1 MTTVPVK
8 KRKRRLRKE
17 FKYGLIGLAILIL
30 VILIFTVFIPSST
43 RRKITKLGYSKESA
57 VAIMEQKLTNTVL
70 EKEYSEALDENLKR
84 GIKVAEHFDLYYVT
98 TNVNDEIIHLN
109 DILLKKGYAKEDALK
124 CFANLS
130 FKEITPLLVFNNVTN
145 MDDYIQDVTSHRTIQ
160 NVFVKN
166 DYTKYYENVS
176 QVEDAAALDV
186 IVNKYNMISTDY
198 VPDVVSCS
206 RQYAS
211 EGVELRSEAYEA
223 FKEMEADMLA
233 AGVEGIRGVYITSGY
248 RNAEL
253 QKELYDRYLNSK
265 GELYADAYSARP
277 GSSEHQLGLSMDITA
292 TNKESLEFD
301 TTEEYAWISVNCHKY
316 GFILR
321 YPASGEKITGYS
333 FEPWHYRFVGE
344 ELATK
349 IYNSGLTFDEY
360 YELYMRD
367 YSTAEGK

>member
-1 MTTVPVK
+1 MTTVPLK

-17 FKYGLIGLAILIL
+17 FKYGLIGLAAVLFI
-30 VILIFTVFIPSST
+30 ILIFTVFIPSST

-57 VAIMEQKLTNTVL
+57 VAVMEQKLTKTVL
-70 EKEYSEALDENLKR
+70 EREYSAPLDQNLKN

-98 TNVNDEIIHLN
+98 TTVNDEIIHLN
-109 DILLKKGYAKEDALK
+109 DVLLKKGYNKDDLLK
-124 CFANLS
+124 CFASLS
-130 FKEITPLLVFNNVTN
+130 FKEITPLLVFNNVEN

-160 NVFVKN
+160 GVFVKN
-166 DYTKYYENVS
+166 DYTKYYENVN

-186 IVNKYNMISTDY
+186 MINKYNMISTDY
-198 VPDVVSCS
+198 IPTLVEAS

-211 EGVELRSEAYEA
+211 EGVRLRAEAYDA
-223 FKEMEADMLA
+223 FKEMESGMLA
-233 AGVEGIRGVYITSGY
+233 ANIEGIRGVYVTSGY
-248 RNAEL
+248 RDAEL

-265 GELYADAYSARP
+265 GVQYADAYSARP

-292 TNKESLEFD
+292 TNKESLEFE
-301 TTEEYAWISVNCHKY
+301 TTEEYAWISANCHKY

-321 YPASGEKITGYS
+321 YPLGAEKITGYD
-333 FEPWHYRFVGE
+333 FEPWHYRYVGE

-349 IYNSGLTFDEY
+349 IHNSGLTFDEY

-367 YSTAEGK
+367 YSTQGK